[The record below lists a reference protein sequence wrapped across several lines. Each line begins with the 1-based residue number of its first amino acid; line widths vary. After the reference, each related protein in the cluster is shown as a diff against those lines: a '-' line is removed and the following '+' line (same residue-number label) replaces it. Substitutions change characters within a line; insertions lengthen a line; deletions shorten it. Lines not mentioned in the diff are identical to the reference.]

1 MPLIEWI
8 QENRPGR
15 IKDEN
20 DRFEIIHSSRDHS
33 TLWKRLKTTALPKN
47 LNLLAD
53 LYAEFDGIDLFSS
66 TFKIASIKEAKSR
79 GGVNYISTLDDYQ
92 KEIEVFRP
100 KFKEKCITFMMQQGI
115 GIYSIGIKSGI
126 IYEFDIEFN
135 KISGEF
141 NSIYEIFT
149 DWIKAIEE

>member
-1 MPLIEWI
+1 
-8 QENRPGR
+8 
-15 IKDEN
+15 
-20 DRFEIIHSSRDHS
+20 
-33 TLWKRLKTTALPKN
+33 
-47 LNLLAD
+47 
-53 LYAEFDGIDLFSS
+53 
-66 TFKIASIKEAKSR
+66 
-79 GGVNYISTLDDYQ
+79 
-92 KEIEVFRP
+92 
-100 KFKEKCITFMMQQGI
+100 MMQQGI